1 MRLHGPRVRRFP
13 ATCAA
18 AAAVAAVLLTGV
30 ATSNAA
36 APVPPAPTTTA
47 HAAPATAGAYQNP
60 VAAHPWG
67 IYRGGSDGLWP
78 AYERAT
84 GRAKKLLGRMAL
96 RPHVRWYTSFIGTR
110 DIAGKIRTD
119 IAQEQDGNRNVVVW
133 MATFRLW
140 PHSEGARMHPLSSAD
155 VTAYKAWVRHAA
167 RGIGSSRVALV
178 LEPDLPVAVRSW
190 KPAVRLGMVSYAA
203 KVFGSLPNA
212 TVYLDG
218 GSADWLTVRDDAS
231 MLVRAG
237 IRYVHGF
244 SVGSTHHPSAAA
256 EIRYARQV
264 AKRLA
269 QVGYPGKH
277 FVVDTSD
284 NGHGY
289 TYAQFFAAHPH
300 GVYNDPP
307 ACQTASQRVCV
318 SLGIPPTT
326 DVTNPKWHLPSRLDT
341 ALRRRCDAFIWIAR
355 PWMGDN
361 GHTFDRAKAL
371 NEARTSP
378 YFG

>member
-1 MRLHGPRVRRFP
+1 MRPHPRMRRLP
-13 ATCAA
+13 APFVA
-18 AAAVAAVLLTGV
+18 AAAVAVLCTGV
-30 ATSNAA
+30 AASTAA
-36 APVPPAPTTTA
+36 APAPARPATTVQ
-47 HAAPATAGAYQNP
+47 AAPSSAGTYQNP
-60 VAAHPWG
+60 VAVHPWG

-78 AYERAT
+78 AYQRAT

-96 RPHVRWYTSFIGTR
+96 QPHVRWYTSFVGTR
-110 DIAGKIRTD
+110 DIADKIRTD

-140 PHSEGARMHPLSSAD
+140 PHSEAARMRPLSSAD
-155 VTAYKAWVRHAA
+155 VAAYKAWVRQAT

-190 KPAVRLGMVSYAA
+190 KPAVRLGMVNYAA
-203 KVFGSLPNA
+203 RLFGALPNA

-218 GSADWLTVRDDAS
+218 GSADWLTVQDDAS

-244 SVGSTHHPSAAA
+244 TVGSTHHPSAAA

-264 AKRLA
+264 AIKLA
-269 QVGYPGKH
+269 KAGYPGKH

-289 TYAQFFAAHPH
+289 TYAQFFAVHPH

-307 ACQTASQRVCV
+307 ACQTDSQRACI
-318 SLGIPPTT
+318 SLGIPPTS
-326 DVTNPKWHLPSRLDT
+326 DVTNAKWQLPSRLKT
-341 ALRRRCDAFIWIAR
+341 TLRRRCDAFMWIAR

-361 GHTFDRAKAL
+361 GHAFNRAKAL
-371 NEARTSP
+371 DVARTSP
-378 YFG
+378 YVG